1 MTFTPLF
8 AQDPGTPPAGET
20 VAGTGQADP
29 AAKGA
34 PAAPASWIQFG
45 LPVLIILFFLVMV
58 LPQKRRAAKA
68 AAARAAAMKPGA
80 KIVTNSGIVGRIIS
94 MKDGE
99 EEIVIKSEETKLRI
113 LKSTIA
119 SVVSDETPALET
131 KA

>member
-1 MTFTPLF
+1 MWMQF
-8 AQDPGTPPAGET
+8 A
-20 VAGTGQADP
+20 
-29 AAKGA
+29 
-34 PAAPASWIQFG
+34 

-119 SVVSDETPALET
+119 SVVSDETPAVET